1 MRKLNKKTVFGAA
14 AAVVCVAVALIF
26 LLRPKHVEEILPIVG
41 VDTVRTRN
49 VEVYG
54 EFPGKIRAQQFVEV
68 RARVEGYLEKMMFAE
83 GTRVNKDQVLF
94 IIDPKQ
100 YKAQVD
106 RAEALVAK
114 NKAIALKAE
123 RDLARIKPL
132 FEQKA
137 ASQLDLDNAVAAYE
151 SAKADVNVS
160 EANLTEAR
168 LALSY
173 TTVRSPISGYISER
187 HVDIGTLV
195 GPGAQSLL
203 ANVVKSDSVLVEFKM
218 TDLDYQKSKAR
229 NVNLGQQDTS
239 RHWNPYVTITLA
251 DKSQYKYKGL
261 VDFADP
267 LVDAKSGTFSV
278 RAEMPNPERELLP
291 GQFTNV
297 KVLLDVRENA
307 VAVPTK
313 AITIEKSG
321 TFIFV
326 VKRDGTVE
334 KRFIQ
339 TGPEVGN
346 VTVVERGLRANEV
359 IVVEGQHKLSHGNK
373 VEAVPYGSTEQE

>member
-1 MRKLNKKTVFGAA
+1 MRKLSTKKIVLSL
-14 AAVVCVAVALIF
+14 VVVAVAVAIPLIF
-26 LLRPKHVEEILPIVG
+26 LKPKPVEEVLPVVG
-41 VDTVRTRN
+41 VDVVRTRN
-49 VEVYG
+49 VEIYA

-68 RARVEGYLEKMMFAE
+68 RARVEGYLEKMMFEE
-83 GTRVNKDQVLF
+83 GTRVEKDQVLF

-106 RAEALVAK
+106 RAEALVTK

-123 RDLARIKPL
+123 RDLARIRPL

-137 ASQLDLDNAVAAYE
+137 ASQLDLDNAIAAYE
-151 SAKADVNVS
+151 SAKADVHVS

-173 TTVRSPISGYISER
+173 TTVRSPISGYITER

-195 GPGAQSLL
+195 GPGSQSLL
-203 ANVVKSDSVLVEFKM
+203 ANVVKSDTVSVEFKM
-218 TDLDYQKSKAR
+218 TDLDYQKSNAR
-229 NVNLGQQDTS
+229 NVNLGQKDTN

-297 KVLLDVRENA
+297 RVLLDVRENA

-321 TFIFV
+321 SFIFV
-326 VKRDGTVE
+326 VKSDSTVE

-339 TGPEVGN
+339 TGPEVEN
-346 VTVVERGLRANEV
+346 MTVVERGLRPNEI
-359 IVVEGQHKLSHGNK
+359 IVVEGQHKLSHGNR
-373 VEAVPYGSTEQE
+373 VEAIPYEYGK